1 MSSLPG
7 LPFQVGDSTSVSR
20 TVGDKEIQAFAA
32 LFDDY
37 NPLHVDDA
45 YAGHSRFGGRI
56 AHGVICLGLI
66 SHLIGMKL
74 PGTGAIYLG
83 QSARFLKP
91 VRVGDTVTASVEVT
105 KVREDKPILTLATR
119 CVNQA
124 GEVVMEGEAVV
135 MWEGG

>member
-1 MSSLPG
+1 MSSLS
-7 LPFQVGDSTSVSR
+7 FKIGDSASITR
-20 TVGDKEIQAFAA
+20 PIGDKEVRAFAA

-37 NPLHVDDA
+37 NPLHVDDT
-45 YAGHSRFGGRI
+45 YAGRSRFGGRI

-119 CVNQA
+119 CVNQK

-135 MWEGG
+135 MVESRIA

>member
-1 MSSLPG
+1 MSSLP
-7 LPFQVGDSTSVSR
+7 FKTGDSASVTR
-20 TVGDKEIQAFAA
+20 TIGDKEIHAFAE

-45 YAGHSRFGGRI
+45 YAQRSRFGGRI
-56 AHGVICLGLI
+56 AHGVISLGLI

-74 PGTGAIYLG
+74 PGTGAIFLG
-83 QSARFLKP
+83 QNARFLKP
-91 VRVGDTVTASVEVT
+91 VRTGDTITASVEVT
-105 KVREDKPILTLATR
+105 KIRPDKPILTLATR

-135 MWEGG
+135 LYEG

>member
-1 MSSLPG
+1 MSSLPFK
-7 LPFQVGDSTSVSR
+7 PGDSASVSR
-20 TVGDKEIQAFAA
+20 TIGNKEIQAFAA

-45 YAGHSRFGGRI
+45 YAGRSRFGGRI

-105 KVREDKPILTLATR
+105 KIRADKPILTLATR
-119 CVNQA
+119 CVNHKD
-124 GEVVMEGEAVV
+124 EVVMEGEAVV